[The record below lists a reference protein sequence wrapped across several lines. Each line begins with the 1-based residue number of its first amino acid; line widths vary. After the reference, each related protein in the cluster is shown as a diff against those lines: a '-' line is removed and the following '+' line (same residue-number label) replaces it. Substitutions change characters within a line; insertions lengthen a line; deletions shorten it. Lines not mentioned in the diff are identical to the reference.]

1 MVEANLNCPQSMNR
15 IAFKKSE
22 GGFKPWK
29 IISTCGWSLLF
40 LLGPTAL
47 VMGNPS
53 GGAVVAGSATIGS
66 AGLTLT
72 INQSSHNA
80 IINWQ
85 QFSIAGDQTTKFV
98 VPNSSSAT
106 LNRVVGGNPSAI
118 YGTLQSNGIVYLVN
132 PSGIVVGP
140 SGRIDTSSFLASTLD
155 ISNQQFLA
163 GGNLSFAGSSDA
175 SIDNEGVINASIGSV
190 YLIANQVKNGG
201 TLSAA
206 QGNVGLAAGSD
217 ILFQQAGNQHLFVVA
232 TPAGTTR
239 AIGVTN
245 AGTIRAAAAE
255 LRAAGGNA
263 YALAINNSGAIAATG
278 YKKINGQVYLTAEGG
293 SISNS
298 GQISAH
304 TAGSKGGTIV
314 VNGSGVSSS
323 GTVLN
328 SGLLNAS
335 ATAAGAQGGSIT
347 IKNSGGTTV
356 NTASGQILATGG
368 AGGKG
373 GTIET
378 SGASLQIDGTVSA
391 GKGGSWLLDPS
402 DVTIDNGSGVAPD
415 VNVTTLE
422 NGLNAGTSETV
433 QTVGGSTD
441 NGNIDL
447 NVPLTWT
454 SSATL
459 QLTATGNINL
469 NDALSGVEGKL
480 SLSAGG
486 TIADTASL
494 SVSSFVLQNGYW
506 NQNSATLPAFSASN
520 DFQVQN
526 SSTFLR
532 VTGGN
537 GTSSPFQITDI
548 YGLEGLGSPSNS
560 LMTANA
566 ELMNNI
572 DASETTTWHSGAG
585 FVPIGSYDG
594 NSDAVNTY
602 SGTFNGQG
610 FTINGLY
617 INTPSA
623 EYAGLFG
630 DTANGAVVENVNLTN
645 VTVIGNE
652 YAGGLDGVGNGTFS
666 NVSSSGTVSGSSIVG
681 GLMGILFGSLTEG
694 SSAGTVTVGVEGSDA
709 GGLVGYFQSG
719 TISNS
724 YSAAN
729 VTAGASSSTIGGLV
743 GVNLGTVSNSYSSG
757 VVAAGSGSSDVGGLV
772 GSNDGA
778 IQGSFWDTTTSG
790 ITSSTGGVG
799 GGTNAGVT
807 GATSTQLMS
816 QTYIQGVAPS
826 WNFTTVWTTN
836 GGTTLPQLLGG
847 SGGGGPVGT
856 LDTLSGTAFTNSGV
870 TDASDVTIDLLY
882 NGTLLGSTTTNGS
895 GGFTFSIS
903 SNDLTGG
910 ILLTDPTDKGD
921 TFYQANSPAGTI
933 GGIDLWGSTLR
944 VMADSASNAA
954 LKQVIGSLTGNGI
967 NYAVSG
973 ANLTTTSGVS
983 MNILSNYTLGGN
995 ITASGTLDTSTN
1007 AVLGGTSA
1015 VVLTGSSVT
1024 LSGAFDLSGALTVD
1038 STSGEIF
1045 LDGVGTSNSPATF
1058 AGVTLNA
1065 TGPVLLEDCNLSLAS
1080 GNFAATGNGYVSTT
1094 NANGEANGI
1103 NLFDSSIAAAGG
1115 NITLTGHAGY
1125 DNPGEGIEGGLGV
1138 GIGTDGSTV
1147 VTLSTT
1153 GSGNITI
1160 NGTFNQNITSQSYI
1174 SAVDIYQDASASDIN
1189 NLSVVNGKITI
1200 NGTVSEG
1207 ETTGAGIGGVFIG
1220 AGSLLQATGAGSI
1233 ALTGNASAAT
1243 ALASGSGS
1251 AYIAGVEVSG
1261 KLSVTD
1267 GGITLNGT
1275 SGTVNTSNSTLE
1287 GGGDNSSMGVL
1298 IDNGGQLTTGANS
1311 TITLTGT
1318 AGTIVTTGAFTGSSD
1333 GVSLNGGTQL
1343 TMGSG
1348 GTLDITGSGGKV
1360 NAGNGANAGDAS
1372 ADGVDIGGG
1381 GDQSI
1386 ITVATGGSIAING
1399 TGGIL
1404 TTTHAEPVTGDDL
1417 PSAAGVSLDSGAE
1430 VEAAGTTTIA
1440 LTGHGGTVT
1449 AGSSLDGNAL
1459 GVNIGAGGNSSN
1471 DDSDFRDTVVS
1482 SDSGQIEITGVG
1494 GSTPNLG
1501 IGVVVHGFNGAATSV
1516 ESTTGNIIISGTG
1529 GSGYA
1534 GTGVISG
1541 NYIPNHGI
1549 AIVDNADITTRG
1561 NISLTGKGGANSDG
1575 LIVEELTDDTVLD
1588 ADPVLPV
1595 ITAGNLTA
1603 TTLSGTGM
1611 SLDAVFTAANTTLNA
1626 SGALALLSPG
1636 DPSSIT
1642 TGNLTLT
1649 AAGALDLDGAITATG
1664 LVSIL
1669 DTGANI
1675 TLGTDGSITDSG
1687 ESSSDNVILAA
1698 GNSPGSSHAI
1708 INNSSAGANAI
1719 QMNGGNFYLYSKNLT
1734 GDTFGGI
1741 TVPDSNLIYSAHYS
1755 TSGLP
1760 SANEELFY
1768 AASASGGGS
1777 GGGTG
1782 SGGTTGGG
1790 GSSGG
1795 TTSSSPSTTTGGA
1808 DDSGSNIVPPA
1819 LTPQPTAD
1827 LASPTGNQN
1836 LGNTPPPPHFNFQ
1849 GSGIAAQ
1856 IGQQEGGLANSS
1868 SNSGLVGSD
1877 DAAQLGNGQLNNVA
1891 NPQAAGTLNM
1901 ALGPVVYHN
1910 LSDALIAIGD
1920 WANVPPGPGTDNSAG
1935 GGETILSGGDVVEI
1949 GNQGVKNIPLS
1960 QAPQQLKNAMSGD
1973 VLNGVPGTGH

>member
-1 MVEANLNCPQSMNR
+1 MNR
-15 IAFKKSE
+15 IAFKKNE
-22 GGFKPWK
+22 GGFQPWK
-29 IISTCGWSLLF
+29 LIPACGWSLLF
-40 LLGPTAL
+40 LLGPMAP

-85 QFSIAGDQTTKFV
+85 QFSIAGGETTKFV

-132 PSGIVVGP
+132 PNGIVVGP
-140 SGRIDTSSFLASTLD
+140 SGVINTSSFLASTLD

-163 GGNLSFAGSSDA
+163 GSNLSFAGSSEA

-201 TLSAA
+201 TLSAP
-206 QGNVGLAAGSD
+206 QGEVGLAAGSD

-239 AIGVTN
+239 ATGVTN

-263 YALAINNSGAIAATG
+263 YALAINNSGSIAATG
-278 YKKINGQVYLTAEGG
+278 YKKVNGQVYLTAEGG
-293 SISNS
+293 NISNS
-298 GQISAH
+298 GQISAQS
-304 TAGSKGGTIV
+304 AGGKGGTIV
-314 VNGSGVSSS
+314 VNGSGGSSS

-328 SGLLNAS
+328 SGILNAS

-347 IKNSGGTTV
+347 VKNSGGTTV

-378 SGASLQIDGTVSA
+378 SGAALQIDGTVDA

-422 NGLNAGTSETV
+422 TGLNDGTSETV
-433 QTVGGSTD
+433 QAVGGSTD
-441 NGNIDL
+441 SGNIDL
-447 NVPLTWT
+447 NVPVTWT

-469 NDALSGVEGKL
+469 NQAISATNGQL

-494 SVSSFVLQNGYW
+494 SVYNFALQNGYW

-520 DFQVQN
+520 DFQIQN
-526 SSTFLR
+526 GSTFLR

-537 GTSSPFQITDI
+537 GTSSPYQITDI
-548 YGLEGLGSPSNS
+548 YGLEGLASPSNS
-560 LMTANA
+560 LLTANA

-572 DASETTTWHSGAG
+572 AAGGTSTWHSGAG
-585 FVPIGSYDG
+585 FVPIGLYDG
-594 NSDAVNTY
+594 NSGDANTY

-617 INTPSA
+617 INTPSSD
-623 EYAGLFG
+623 YAGLFG
-630 DTANGAVVENVNLTN
+630 DTSPNATIENVNLTN
-645 VTVIGNE
+645 VTVIGDL
-652 YAGGLDGVGNGTFS
+652 YAGGLVGVGNGTFS
-666 NVSSSGTVSGSSIVG
+666 NDSSSGTVSGSSIVG
-681 GLMGILFGSLTEG
+681 GLLGILYGSVTDC
-694 SSAGTVTVGVEGSDA
+694 SSGGTVTGNGAVYDM

-719 TISNS
+719 SISNS
-724 YSAAN
+724 YSSAN
-729 VTAGASSSTIGGLV
+729 VTTGASSSVIGGLV
-743 GVNLGTVSNSYSSG
+743 GVNYGTISNSYASG
-757 VVAAGSGSSDVGGLV
+757 AITAGSGSTEVGALV
-772 GSNDGA
+772 GDNGGT
-778 IQGSFWDTTTSG
+778 IQSSFWDT
-790 ITSSTGGVG
+790 STANVTLGVG
-799 GGTNAGVT
+799 SDATNTTAGVT

-836 GGTTLPQLLGG
+836 GGATLPQLIGGG
-847 SGGGGPVGT
+847 SGGGGSGGS
-856 LDTLSGTAFTNSGV
+856 LDTLNGTAFTNSGV

-882 NGTLLGSTTTNGS
+882 DGTLLGSTTTNGS

-921 TFYQANSPAGTI
+921 TFYQSNSPAGSI

-954 LKQVIGSLTGNGI
+954 LKQVIGSLTGDGI

-973 ANLTTTSGVS
+973 SNLTTTSGVS

-995 ITASGTLDTSTN
+995 ITASGTLDTSTT

-1024 LSGAFDLSGALTVD
+1024 LSGVYDLTGALTVD
-1038 STSGEIF
+1038 STSGEIY
-1045 LDGVGTSNSPATF
+1045 LDGIGTSNSPATF

-1065 TGPVLLEDCNLSLAS
+1065 TGPVLLQDCNLSLTS
-1080 GNFAATGNGYVSTT
+1080 GNFTASGNGYVSTT
-1094 NANGEANGI
+1094 NASGEANGI
-1103 NLFDSSIAAAGG
+1103 NLFDSSIAANGG

-1125 DNPGEGIEGGLGV
+1125 DNPEDGIEGGLGV

-1160 NGTFNQNITSQSYI
+1160 NGTFNQNITSQTYI
-1174 SAVDIYQDASASDIN
+1174 SAVDIYEDASSSDIN

-1220 AGSLLQATGAGSI
+1220 AGALLQATGDGSI

-1243 ALASGSGS
+1243 ALASGSDS
-1251 AYIAGVEVSG
+1251 AFIAGVEISG
-1261 KLSVTD
+1261 NLSVAD

-1287 GGGDNSSMGVL
+1287 GGGDNASIGVL

-1311 TITLTGT
+1311 TITFVGTGG
-1318 AGTIVTTGAFTGSSD
+1318 AIVTTGAYTGSSD
-1333 GVSLNGGTQL
+1333 GVSFNGGAQL

-1348 GTLDITGSGGKV
+1348 GTLDITGSGGTV

-1399 TGGIL
+1399 TGGSL
-1404 TTTHAEPVTGDDL
+1404 NTSHTTPVTGDNL

-1449 AGSSLDGNAL
+1449 AGSSLNGNAL

-1471 DDSDFRDTVVS
+1471 NDSEFQNTVVS
-1482 SDSGQIEITGVG
+1482 SGSGQIEITGVA

-1501 IGVVVHGFNGAATSV
+1501 IGVVVHGFNGALTSV

-1529 GSGYA
+1529 GSGYT
-1534 GTGVISG
+1534 GTGAILG

-1549 AIVDNADITTRG
+1549 AIVDNADISTGG

-1575 LIVEELTDDTVLD
+1575 VIVDELTDDTALD
-1588 ADPVLPV
+1588 AEPTLPV
-1595 ITAGNLTA
+1595 IAAGGSLTA
-1603 TTLSGTGM
+1603 TALSGTSM
-1611 SLDAVFTAANTTLNA
+1611 SLDGDISATNATLNA
-1626 SGALALLSPG
+1626 SGAFALLSPG

-1642 TGNLTLT
+1642 TGNLTVT
-1649 AAGALDLDGAITATG
+1649 AAGALDLDGAVNATG

-1675 TLGTDGSITDSG
+1675 TLGTSGSINDTG

-1698 GNSPGSSHAI
+1698 GNSLGNSHAI
-1708 INNSSAGANAI
+1708 INDSEAGANAI
-1719 QMNGGNFYLYSKNLT
+1719 QVNGGNFYLYSENLT

-1741 TVPDSNLIYSAHYS
+1741 TVSDSDLIYSAHYA
-1755 TSGLP
+1755 TTGLP

-1768 AASASGGGS
+1768 AASSSGGGSNGGS
-1777 GGGTG
+1777 GGGSNG
-1782 SGGTTGGG
+1782 GGTSGGG

-1795 TTSSSPSTTTGGA
+1795 TSPSSPSTITGGA

-1827 LASPTGNQN
+1827 LALPTGNQN
-1836 LGNTPPPPHFNFQ
+1836 LGNTPPPPPFNFQ
-1849 GSGIAAQ
+1849 GSGIASQ
-1856 IGQQEGGLANSS
+1856 IGQQDGGLANSS

-1891 NPQAAGTLNM
+1891 NPQAAGTLNL

-1920 WANVPPGPGTDNSAG
+1920 WADVPPGPGSDNSTG
-1935 GGETILSGGDVVEI
+1935 GGDETILSGGDVVEI

-1973 VLNGVPGTGH
+1973 VRNGMSGTGH